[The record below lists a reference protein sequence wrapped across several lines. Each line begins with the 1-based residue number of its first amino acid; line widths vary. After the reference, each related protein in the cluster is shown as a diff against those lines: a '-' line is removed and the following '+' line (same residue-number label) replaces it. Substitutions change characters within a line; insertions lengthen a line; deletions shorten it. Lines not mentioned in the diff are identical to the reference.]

1 MTNKTLFARAAAYA
15 CLAVTAYTH
24 GVHAQT
30 AAYPVK
36 PIRLIVPF
44 AQGGGP
50 GSRRRGWFWGGDG
63 ALPPG
68 WWHGVLRWMAIAMFA
83 QASFVPGATV
93 AQQYPTKPIRLIVP
107 FAPGGP
113 NDILGRLVG
122 QKLTEQLGQTVVV
135 ENRGG
140 AGGTIGLDAAAKSP
154 GDGYTLSMGGS
165 SNMTVAPAL
174 YTKLPYDSLK
184 DFTPVILVAHVPY
197 AVGVNPTVP
206 AKNVKELIAIAKRKA
221 NYLSYGSSGTG
232 SMSSLSAELF
242 KSLSGTRIVHVPYKG
257 TAPALTDVVSG
268 QIDMMFAD
276 LSLIQNLARGGRL
289 RLVAVTGSKRL
300 ASAPGVPT
308 IAESGIKG
316 YQIEPWFGVVGPAGV
331 PGAIVSRLNGVI
343 AAGLKSADVTQRL
356 DALGYEAIG
365 GTPEQFAATI
375 RADIPRY
382 AKIVKTAGIKAEL

>member
-1 MTNKTLFARAAAYA
+1 MNIMRSMFPIARGAGLIWGALAISHATL
-15 CLAVTAYTH
+15 
-24 GVHAQT
+24 VHAQ
-30 AAYPVK
+30 YP
-36 PIRLIVPF
+36 
-44 AQGGGP
+44 A
-50 GSRRRGWFWGGDG
+50 
-63 ALPPG
+63 
-68 WWHGVLRWMAIAMFA
+68 
-83 QASFVPGATV
+83 
-93 AQQYPTKPIRLIVP
+93 KPIRLIVP
-107 FAPGGP
+107 FAPAGP
-113 NDILGRLVG
+113 NDILGRLVA

-154 GDGYTLSMGGS
+154 GDGYTLAMGGS

-174 YTKLPYDSLK
+174 YAKLPYESPR
-184 DFTPVILVAHVPY
+184 DFTPIINVAHVPY

-206 AKNVKELIAIAKRKA
+206 AKSVRELIAIARRQA
-221 NYLSYGSSGTG
+221 DYLSYGSSGTG

-276 LSLIQNLARGGRL
+276 LSLIQNLAKSGRL

-300 ASAPGVPT
+300 ASAPGIPT
-308 IAESGIKG
+308 IAESGLAG
-316 YQIEPWFGVVGPAGV
+316 YLIEPWFGVVGPAGV
-331 PGAIVSRLNGVI
+331 PDAIVTRLNGVI
-343 AAGLKSADVTQRL
+343 ASGLKSADVMQRL

-382 AKIVKTAGIKAEL
+382 ARIVKAAGIKVD